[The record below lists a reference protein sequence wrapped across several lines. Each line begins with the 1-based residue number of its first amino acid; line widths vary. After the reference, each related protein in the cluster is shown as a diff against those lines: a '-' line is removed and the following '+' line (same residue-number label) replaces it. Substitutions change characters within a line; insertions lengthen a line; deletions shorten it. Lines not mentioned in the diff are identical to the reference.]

1 MGNYL
6 ELGDGRIYYEDSGA
20 QPGRAT
26 VVFNHAAFLDSRMWD
41 DQWTVFGDRFRVIRY
56 DMRGFGQ
63 SDPVTGPR
71 CRRRDLWL
79 LLDHLYV
86 EAAHL
91 VGCSMGGEIVL
102 DMALEQPECIQSLT
116 IVNGAPSGFQ
126 PEGAPPEYLFEMM
139 GALQQGDS
147 EGASEYALRIW
158 FDGPQR
164 TPDQVDAVIRQRA
177 SMMNRICIAQN
188 TFFIADSQPL
198 DPLDP
203 PAITRLD
210 HIRVPTLIVEGTLDH
225 SENLRAGTILREGI
239 SGAAYLPI
247 PNAAHVPSLEQPAHF
262 NPAVLSFLKAQ

>member
-20 QPGRAT
+20 QTGRPT

-41 DQWTVFGDRFRVIRY
+41 AQWTVFGEQFRVIRY

-71 CRRRDLWL
+71 CRRRDLWA
-79 LLDHLYV
+79 LLDHLQIAQV
-86 EAAHL
+86 H
-91 VGCSMGGEIVL
+91 VIGCSMGGEIAL
-102 DMALEQPECIQSLT
+102 DMALEQPERITSLT

-126 PEGAPPEYLFEMM
+126 PQGAPPEYLFEMM
-139 GALQQGDS
+139 GALQQGDV
-147 EGASEYALRIW
+147 ENASEYALRIW

-164 TPDQVDAVIRQRA
+164 TPDQVDADTRRRA
-177 SMMNRICIAQN
+177 SIMNRICVAQN
-188 TFFIADSQPL
+188 TFFIADSDPL

-210 HIRVPTLIVEGTLDH
+210 RIRIPTLIVEGLLDH
-225 SENLRAGTILREGI
+225 SENLRAGMILREGI
-239 SGAAYLPI
+239 SGAASLSI
-247 PNAAHVPSLEQPAHF
+247 PNAAHVPSLEQPALF
-262 NPAVLSFLKAQ
+262 NQGVLDFLKAL